1 MLVIYMTWTKKIEA
15 NFYNYKLQFRCYL
28 EYAMKTKRCPK
39 FPGIHIMR
47 NRIAKET

>member
-1 MLVIYMTWTKKIEA
+1 MVQDSDKWRASFATTKF
-15 NFYNYKLQFRCYL
+15 NLCYL

-39 FPGIHIMR
+39 FPGIQIIR